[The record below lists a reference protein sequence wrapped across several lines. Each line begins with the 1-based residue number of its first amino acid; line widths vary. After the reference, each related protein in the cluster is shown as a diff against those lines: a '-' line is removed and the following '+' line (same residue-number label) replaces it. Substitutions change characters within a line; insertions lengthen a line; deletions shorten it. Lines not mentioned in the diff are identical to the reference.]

1 MNPIANIR
9 LILAAALIAFWI
21 VLGAWW
27 HTSRVHAAE
36 QAVHAHYAAVLAGI
50 SEKTAAAATAFR
62 ARETYWQ
69 TRFDKEAQDGQ
80 TRIDTARR
88 DADGARAAAD
98 GLRATLARYRT
109 AARTTPHP
117 GTAAAGQG
125 ELGGEAVDLLAGV
138 LDRHT
143 AELAAVGGFADTL
156 YAHGVTCENSAD
168 ALTDPRRPDG
178 GTTLSTSP

>member
-1 MNPIANIR
+1 MIANIR

-21 VLGAWW
+21 GLGTWW

-36 QAVHAHYAAVLAGI
+36 QKVHAHYAKVLSDI
-50 SEKTAAAATAFR
+50 SAKTAAAATAFR

-98 GLRATLARYRT
+98 GLRATLARYRA
-109 AARTTPHP
+109 AARAAANP
-117 GTAAAGQG
+117 GAAAAGPATGDALDLLSDLFTRADETAG
-125 ELGGEAVDLLAGV
+125 ELAQAADLAHAAGI
-138 LDRHT
+138 
-143 AELAAVGGFADTL
+143 
-156 YAHGVTCENSAD
+156 TCERSHD

-178 GTTLSTSP
+178 GTNITESNP

>member
-69 TRFDKEAQDGQ
+69 TKFDKEAQDGQ
-80 TRIDTARR
+80 NRIDTARR

-98 GLRATLARYRT
+98 GLRATLNRYRA
-109 AARTTPHP
+109 AARTAQDS
-117 GTAAAGQG
+117 GAASAGPATG
-125 ELGGEAVDLLAGV
+125 DAIGVLADLLEESDRLAGIYAQAA
-138 LDRHT
+138 D
-143 AELAAVGGFADTL
+143 LAHAA
-156 YAHGVTCENSAD
+156 GVTCERSYD
-168 ALTDPRRPDG
+168 ALTDP
-178 GTTLSTSP
+178 